1 MRFLYF
7 FAFTVSNYF
16 YTVVLMKI
24 KNLTHLVI
32 QIFVLSCFH
41 TTCLSQEQSN
51 TSVASTNV
59 NSSVPQPI
67 TLHVGFF
74 PNITHAHA
82 LIAQNFQ
89 REGKGWFEQYL
100 PNNVQLIW
108 HRFHA
113 GPLAM
118 ESLLAHRL
126 DVTYVG
132 PVPALNL
139 HLRSKGEE
147 VRILSG
153 AVKGGSGLVIQP
165 DLKIK
170 TAADWMGKHIASP
183 QYGNTQ
189 DIACRIWF
197 MQQGLRVGFGE
208 KDVVVLPTANPD
220 QLTLFKK
227 KAIAGIWTV
236 EPWLSRLVQE
246 GQGEIYF
253 LDQNSWT
260 TILVASKHFCTDHPE
275 IRIAFTQAHQAL
287 TRWIIEHTEEAAI
300 RLQAELKYQ
309 TALEFSKG
317 LILASFQRLTF
328 TDEITKESF
337 QMLAQWLKNSEIF
350 KYSSIQWENNLD
362 QLFYFVNSK

>member
-1 MRFLYF
+1 
-7 FAFTVSNYF
+7 
-16 YTVVLMKI
+16 MKV

-32 QIFVLSCFH
+32 QIFVLSCFY

-51 TSVASTNV
+51 TSVASTSV
-59 NSSVPQPI
+59 NSNTPQPI

-89 REGKGWFEQYL
+89 REGKGWFERYL

-108 HRFHA
+108 HRFNA

-118 ESLLAHRL
+118 ESLLTHRL

-132 PVPALNL
+132 PMPAFNL
-139 HLRSKGEE
+139 YLRSKGEE
-147 VRILSG
+147 VRLLSG

-170 TAADWMGKHIASP
+170 TTADWMGKRIASP

-197 MQQGLRVGFGE
+197 MQQGIRVGFAE
-208 KDVVVLPTANPD
+208 KDVIVLPTANPD
-220 QLTLFKK
+220 QLTLFRK
-227 KAIAGIWTV
+227 KAIAGVWTV
-236 EPWLSRLVQE
+236 EPWLSRLIQE
-246 GQGEIYF
+246 GQGKMHF
-253 LDQNSWT
+253 LDQNNWT
-260 TILVASKHFCTDHPE
+260 TILVASKHFCTDRPE
-275 IRIAFTQAHQAL
+275 IRVAFVQAHQAL
-287 TRWIIEHTEEAAI
+287 TRWITEHTEEAAI
-300 RLQAELKYQ
+300 RIQSELKHQ
-309 TALEFSKG
+309 TTLEFSKD
-317 LILASFQRLTF
+317 LILASFPRLTF
-328 TDEITKESF
+328 TDEVAKDSF
-337 QMLAQWLKNSEIF
+337 QAWIQGVKNSEIF
-350 KYSSIQWENNLD
+350 RHSSIQWEDNLD

>member
-1 MRFLYF
+1 
-7 FAFTVSNYF
+7 
-16 YTVVLMKI
+16 MKV
-24 KNLTHLVI
+24 KNLIHLVI
-32 QIFVLSCFH
+32 QVFVLSCFYA
-41 TTCLSQEQSN
+41 TCFSQEQSN
-51 TSVASTNV
+51 TSVTSTSV
-59 NSSVPQPI
+59 NSNTSQPI
-67 TLHVGFF
+67 TLQIGFF
-74 PNITHAHA
+74 PNITHAQA

-100 PNNVQLIW
+100 PNNVQLAW
-108 HRFHA
+108 RRFNA
-113 GPLAM
+113 GPSAM
-118 ESLLAHRL
+118 ESLLTHSL

-139 HLRSKGEE
+139 YLRSKGEE

-153 AVKGGSGLVIQP
+153 AIKGGSGLVVQP

-170 TAADWMGKHIASP
+170 TAADWMGKRIASP

-197 MQQGLRVGFGE
+197 MQQGIRIGFSE
-208 KDVVVLPTANPD
+208 KDVIVLPTANPD

-227 KAIAGIWTV
+227 KAIAGVWTV
-236 EPWLSRLVQE
+236 EPWLSRLIQE

-253 LDQNSWT
+253 LDQSNWT
-260 TILVASKHFCTDHPE
+260 TILVASKHFCADHPE

-287 TRWIIEHTEEAAI
+287 TRWIIEHAEEAAI

-309 TALEFSKG
+309 TTLEFPKS

-328 TDEITKESF
+328 TDEITKDSF
-337 QMLAQWLKNSEIF
+337 QIWMQWLKNSEIF
-350 KYSSIQWENNLD
+350 KNSLIQWEDNLD
-362 QLFYFVNSK
+362 QLFYFINSK

>member
-1 MRFLYF
+1 
-7 FAFTVSNYF
+7 
-16 YTVVLMKI
+16 MKV

-32 QIFVLSCFH
+32 QIFVLSYFYTPCF
-41 TTCLSQEQSN
+41 SQGPGNASVDS
-51 TSVASTNV
+51 TSVNPNIS
-59 NSSVPQPI
+59 QPI

-74 PNITHAHA
+74 PNITHAQA

-100 PNNVQLIW
+100 PNNVRLVW
-108 HRFHA
+108 HRFNA
-113 GPLAM
+113 GPSAM
-118 ESLLAHRL
+118 ESLFTHSL
-126 DVTYVG
+126 DMSYVG

-139 HLRSKGEE
+139 YLRSKGEE

-170 TAADWMGKHIASP
+170 TAADWTGKRIASP

-189 DIACRIWF
+189 DIACRTWF
-197 MQQGLRVGFGE
+197 MQQDIRVGFSE
-208 KDVVVLPTANPD
+208 KGVAILPTANPD

-227 KAIAGIWTV
+227 KEIAGVWTV
-236 EPWLSRLVQE
+236 EPWLSRLIQE
-246 GQGEIYF
+246 GQGEMYF
-253 LDQNSWT
+253 LDQNNWT
-260 TILVASKHFCTDHPE
+260 TILVASKCFCTDRPE
-275 IRIAFTQAHQAL
+275 IKVAFMQAHQAL
-287 TRWIIEHTEEAAI
+287 TRWITEHKEEAAI

-309 TALEFSKG
+309 TTLEFPKD

-337 QMLAQWLKNSEIF
+337 RIWVQWVKSSEVFKNSP
-350 KYSSIQWENNLD
+350 IQWEDNLD
-362 QLFYFVNSK
+362 SLFCFANPK